1 MPGSYRSR
9 HRWVRCD
16 GRHQHN
22 LRLLDSYR
30 ISSLRGQL
38 LLQETLLTKDKEII
52 EIVDGPH
59 RLLNTAVTPIEPYA
73 VEIPYEPLE
82 GISHREQMVT
92 LMATA
97 FGVYSID
104 WLRKKIA
111 SDPDDE
117 PAA

>member
-1 MPGSYRSR
+1 
-9 HRWVRCD
+9 
-16 GRHQHN
+16 
-22 LRLLDSYR
+22 
-30 ISSLRGQL
+30 
-38 LLQETLLTKDKEII
+38 LTKGKEII

-104 WLRKKIA
+104 WLRKKIE
-111 SDPDDE
+111 SDPDDDE
-117 PAA
+117 PAAGSGYPALVTLDVFEALNAAEGIGNRRSNKSWL